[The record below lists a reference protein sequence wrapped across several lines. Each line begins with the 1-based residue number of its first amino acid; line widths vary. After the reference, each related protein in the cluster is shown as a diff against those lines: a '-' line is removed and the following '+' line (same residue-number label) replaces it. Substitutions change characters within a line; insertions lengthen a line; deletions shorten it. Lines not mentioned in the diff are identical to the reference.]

1 MENRTNK
8 ILEMVKP
15 FVKRDPELTVEEI
28 WEFVLKPREK
38 AQALF
43 SALIRHINA
52 VEPKVERIGGEFIV
66 VFDDEVTLLLA
77 REIGKTVGFKV
88 PLGIAKVALKP
99 SYWYY
104 GILFV
109 YFLNKFNDGV
119 TFYVEKTR
127 KEIEVGKPF
136 MTRKYPNVPETLHK
150 EVTNEYLRLYG
161 RIMRLMCGQKRMD
174 SCAFIGL
181 N

>member
-1 MENRTNK
+1 MENRTTN
-8 ILEMVKP
+8 IIEVVKP
-15 FVKRDPELTVEEI
+15 FLKKDPELTPEEI
-28 WEFVLKPREK
+28 WELVLKPREK
-38 AQALF
+38 AQILF
-43 SALIRHINA
+43 SALIRHISA

-66 VFDDEVTLLLA
+66 VFNDEDTLLLA
-77 REIGKTVGFKV
+77 REISKTVGFKI

-119 TFYVEKTR
+119 IFYVEKTR
-127 KEIEVGKPF
+127 EGLEINKPF
-136 MTRKYPNVPETLHK
+136 MTRRYPCEPSVLSNMV
-150 EVTNEYLRLYG
+150 VNDYLRLYG
-161 RIMRLMCGQKRMD
+161 KIMRQICAQKTME
-174 SCAFIGL
+174 SCASIGL